1 MAPISEQIQE
11 VITFRE
17 KNRGSKFFN
26 HLSAVSES
34 IQALGWV
41 ALVRAK
47 GGARAGSYSCRGSR
61 LPTASFSTGCK
72 ARPLCERD
80 DRCCHVLHKPSPQGV
95 QRCVSLAFAR
105 GGAAQTQ
112 LAPVECFHAGSS
124 TSGLFCGK
132 LGGPWLIEST
142 FAGRGCFCF
151 LFSSALHG
159 RHASASS
166 L

>member
-47 GGARAGSYSCRGSR
+47 GGAGAGSYSCKGSR

-105 GGAAQTQ
+105 GGSTSA
-112 LAPVECFHAGSS
+112 AGSCGVLPCWFFHFRAVLWEARW
-124 TSGLFCGK
+124 TLAHRKHICRQGLF
-132 LGGPWLIEST
+132 LLP
-142 FAGRGCFCF
+142 F
-151 LFSSALHG
+151 LFRPEWQTRFSF
-159 RHASASS
+159 
-166 L
+166 